1 MRNMQCIRTS
11 DLMTQLPAALMRE
24 EVRVM
29 GTQTQHTARKGAAG
43 RRGRRRAARRSRAGA
58 G

>member
-1 MRNMQCIRTS
+1 
-11 DLMTQLPAALMRE
+11 MRE
-24 EVRVM
+24 EVTGM
-29 GTQTQHTARKGAAG
+29 GTRTQHTARKGAAG